1 MTDKYILHK
10 DHLISFLRRIKRKAQ
25 LVAPVKNRQ
34 GDTLFTE
41 IDGLDKVEI
50 DLANQPQTALKSFFF
65 PPREVMFTY
74 RSSDADYGFNPVYA
88 GKPTVYF
95 GVRSCDLSAILY
107 MDVIFL
113 QHGKDPYYL
122 RRRQDSIF
130 ISIGC
135 NDPFANCFCY
145 ATKNGPFL
153 ETGYDLQFTDLGNRF
168 FVEPGRVRGKEL
180 IQQLR
185 HFFKPATED
194 DIKAQYQL
202 SLEARGNFKQR
213 VDVETAVKRLAA
225 DEVPE
230 TVFASLSA
238 RCQDC
243 GGCSYIC
250 PTCTCF
256 TITDRAVSADTGE
269 RVRTWDACTFGGFT
283 KMAGG
288 HNPVL
293 KPTQAIEKRFRH
305 KLQHDVAK
313 HGRSSCVGCG
323 RCVDMCFDGV
333 DIVRFINNV
342 CEQN

>member
-10 DHLISFLRRIKRKAQ
+10 DHLISFLRRIKRNAR
-25 LVAPVKNRQ
+25 LVAPVKNQQ

-41 IDGLDKVEI
+41 IDVLDKVKI
-50 DLANQPQTALKSFFF
+50 DLANQPQTAAKSFFF
-65 PPREVMFTY
+65 PPREVIFTY
-74 RSSDADYGFNPVYA
+74 RSSGADYGFTPVYT
-88 GKPTVYF
+88 GEPTVYF
-95 GVRSCDLSAILY
+95 GLRSCDLSAILY
-107 MDVIFL
+107 TDVIFL
-113 QHGKDPYYL
+113 QHAKDPYYL
-122 RRRQDSIF
+122 RRRQNAIF

-153 ETGYDLQFTDLGNRF
+153 DVGYDLQFTDLGDRF
-168 FVEPGRVRGKEL
+168 FVEPGRVKGEEL
-180 IQQLR
+180 IRQWL
-185 HFFKPATED
+185 HFFRPATTD
-194 DIKAQYQL
+194 DIKAQYQI

-213 VDVETAVKRLAA
+213 VDVDTAIKRLAA
-225 DEVPE
+225 GSVPE
-230 TVFASLSA
+230 GIFSKLSA

-256 TITDRAVSADTGE
+256 TITDLAVSAQEGE
-269 RVRTWDACTFGGFT
+269 RVRTWDACTFSGFT

-288 HNPVL
+288 HNPVR
-293 KPTQAIEKRFRH
+293 KRTQAIEKRFRH
-305 KLQHDVAK
+305 KLQQDIAK

-333 DIVRFINNV
+333 DIIRFINMV